1 MNSLQPI
8 ASALMSQAWY
18 ASLAFAAALAVV
30 LSLRLPCR
38 RLFGAGRAFQLWLLV
53 PLMLL
58 LAAWPQAPTARA
70 STLPPVVVHIV
81 TAPVALSQQPPLV
94 DRLDWRP
101 LLALGWAAGVLV
113 TLALAG
119 LVQMR
124 FRRQLAGARCV
135 SGDRDRL
142 PVWRAAHADI
152 GPALIGLWRPRII
165 VPVDFDTRY
174 DAAERTLILA
184 HEAMHARR
192 GDVWLSLVA
201 QLIAGLFWFL
211 PFGGLA
217 LVRFRRDQELAC
229 DAAVL
234 REHPAGRRSYARAML
249 KTQSA
254 RFALPV
260 GCLWSSR
267 HPVTERIA
275 MLKQDQPHT
284 IRRLSG
290 LAILIALG
298 LGMGQLVFAA
308 GSVGQ
313 AAPPIERAGT
323 SANST
328 SSNSYTLRLTA
339 SVNAQPIR
347 LRSTACYK
355 TGDYYTLTEQ
365 GAGNL
370 PPWHG
375 RITVVPAEHG
385 EMEVRAEL
393 SGGSLAKAVA
403 PRIRMQPGQ
412 PGGIQVGDVVTGSDG
427 QSTDH
432 TLKLELTAWPGCVKP
447 AAAVASNN
455 VQFHFATN
463 SARAVAQSVAQQA
476 GLTIV
481 NPQSLDATQP
491 VAGNFEGV
499 PAPEALRLVGNLVG
513 MTPVFSGKQ
522 VRFEPK

>member
-8 ASALMSQAWY
+8 ASVLMSQAWY
-18 ASLAFAAALAVV
+18 ASLAFVAALSVV

-58 LAAWPQAPTARA
+58 LAAWPQVPTAST
-70 STLPPVVVHIV
+70 STLPSVVVRIV
-81 TAPVALSQQPPLV
+81 TAPVALSQQAAPV
-94 DRLDWRP
+94 DQLDWRP

-119 LVQMR
+119 LAQMR

-142 PVWRAAHADI
+142 PVWRAAQADI

-174 DAAERTLILA
+174 DATERGLILA

-201 QLIAGLFWFL
+201 QLIAGVFWFL
-211 PFGGLA
+211 PFGGWA

-254 RFALPV
+254 RCALPV

-275 MLKQDQPHT
+275 MLKQNHPRTARH
-284 IRRLSG
+284 LAG
-290 LAILIALG
+290 LAAMISLG
-298 LGMGQLVFAA
+298 LGLGQLVYAA
-308 GSVGQ
+308 GSLDQAGQ
-313 AAPPIERAGT
+313 HGAGKSAAVPTA
-323 SANST
+323 
-328 SSNSYTLRLTA
+328 SNAYTLRLA
-339 SVNAQPIR
+339 VSANDQP
-347 LRSTACYK
+347 LQPRSTACYK
-355 TGDYYTLTEQ
+355 AGDAYALDEQ
-365 GAGNL
+365 AAGNL
-370 PPWHG
+370 PPWRG

-385 EMEVRAEL
+385 QLEVRADL
-393 SGGSLAKAVA
+393 SGGSLAKPAA
-403 PRIRMQPGQ
+403 PHIRMQPGQ
-412 PGGIQVGDVVTGSDG
+412 PGGIQIGDTVMDKDG
-427 QSTDH
+427 RDIDRS
-432 TLKLELTAWPGCVKP
+432 LKLELTAWPGCVKP
-447 AAAVASNN
+447 TDTGAGSK
-455 VQFHFATN
+455 VQFPFRAP
-463 SARAVAQSVAQQA
+463 SARTVAQSIAQQA
-476 GLTIV
+476 GLTID
-481 NPQSLDATQP
+481 NPQSLNATQP
-491 VAGNFEGV
+491 AAGNFV
-499 PAPEALRLVGNLVG
+499 DMPASEALRLVGNQVG
-513 MTPVFSGKQ
+513 MKPVFDGKR